1 MNHNNTQSGG
11 NATESVDA
19 ESVDTDS
26 TDADDHGE
34 HGEDTDTEAA
44 ANDEADGTLTFSD
57 VVAIETSPEELW
69 ETISNPSTL
78 TECVPGPES
87 IERVSERKYTV
98 EITRGVSHLTVSLSG
113 EAEFVEMNPPDS
125 VVTSATAFDSKTGS
139 EFEILAGMEIDE
151 TDDGKATLAYTAEV
165 SISGGVATMSPRL
178 LRPIIVRD
186 IDAYFENIKNEVES
200 A

>member
-78 TECVPGPES
+78 TECVPGAES

-139 EFEILAGMEIDE
+139 DFDILAGMEI
-151 TDDGKATLAYTAEV
+151 TPVDDGTAELAYSAEV
-165 SISGGVATMSPRL
+165 SISGGVGTMSSRL
-178 LRPIIVRD
+178 LRPIVNRD
-186 IDAYFENIKNEVES
+186 ISTYFDNIKTEVEGE
-200 A
+200 